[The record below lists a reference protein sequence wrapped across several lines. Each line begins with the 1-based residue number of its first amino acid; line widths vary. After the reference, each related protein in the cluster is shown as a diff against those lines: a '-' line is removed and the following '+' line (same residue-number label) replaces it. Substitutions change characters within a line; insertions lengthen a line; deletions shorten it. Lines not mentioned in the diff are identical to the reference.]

1 MNIVRTHILIFAALL
16 LVLQAGNVAAR
27 VRGGLG
33 EEYPAE
39 VDQTESLS
47 HAKARRARKLER
59 GGKEGRGTNA
69 ERELWWGGGR
79 KKWNKWNRW
88 GGGQKKHHWGH
99 GWK

>member
-27 VRGGLG
+27 VRGGLR

-39 VDQTESLS
+39 VDQTESSS